1 MILEKMMFKMRKRSN
16 STMSLLLPFPC
27 VNKPGPSSTKVVN
40 IVEDVDVNVEF
51 TSEFTGAYGAFY

>member
-1 MILEKMMFKMRKRSN
+1 MFKMRKRSN

-51 TSEFTGAYGAFY
+51 TSEFTCAYGAFY